1 MPLAPLGLFRL
12 RNLAISNVVGV
23 VSAAAM
29 LALVLPLGPSASRKP
44 RETVRS
50 RRSRVATTQPS
61 SSALFAAGAAFI
73 GGVFLRPKD
82 MPAHEHEEAV
92 GVPAVAEADSG
103 ARPR

>member
-12 RNLAISNVVGV
+12 RNLAIPTS
-23 VSAAAM
+23 SAWY
-29 LALVLPLGPSASRKP
+29 PP
-44 RETVRS
+44 RRCS
-50 RRSRVATTQPS
+50 PGS
-61 SSALFAAGAAFI
+61 SSRALCLREASGDGPLAALTGGYHAAFLIGALFAAGAAFI
-73 GGVFLRPKD
+73 GGVFLQPKD

>member
-29 LALVLPLGPSASRKP
+29 LAWFSSRALCLQEASGDGPLAALTGGYHA
-44 RETVRS
+44 
-50 RRSRVATTQPS
+50 AFLIG
-61 SSALFAAGAAFI
+61 ALFAAGAAFI
-73 GGVFLRPKD
+73 GGVFLQPKD